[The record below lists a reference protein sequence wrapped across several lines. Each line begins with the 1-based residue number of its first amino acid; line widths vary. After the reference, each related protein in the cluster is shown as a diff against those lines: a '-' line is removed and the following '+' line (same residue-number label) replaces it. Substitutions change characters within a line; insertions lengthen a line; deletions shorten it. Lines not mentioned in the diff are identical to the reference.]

1 MTFVKLNNPAGD
13 DMKDRFQL
21 VAPFKP
27 TGDQPEAIETLV
39 KRLEEGNRHNVL
51 LGVTGSGKTYTMAAV
66 AERLNRPTLVIAHN
80 KTLAAQLFTEFRQF
94 FPNNAVEYFVSYY
107 DYYQPEAYVPASDT
121 YIEKESTVNEEIDR
135 LRLSATKSLMER
147 RDVLIVA
154 SVSCIY
160 GLGAPEA
167 YYGMT
172 VPLAVGEVLD
182 RQKLLRRL
190 VDVLY
195 TRTPSVLERGRFR
208 ARGDVVE
215 IYPSYEEQIYRVEF
229 FDDEI
234 ERILKIDPLT
244 GEIQEELEK
253 LTIYPRTH
261 YATPREQVLAAVD
274 SIKEELKIRLAELE
288 SQGRLLEAQRLAQRC
303 RFDIEMLLEIGFCNG
318 IENYSRHFTGRAPGE
333 PPPTLMEYLP
343 TDAVVFL
350 DESHMT
356 VPQLKAMFRGDRSR
370 KATLVEYG
378 FRLPSAL
385 DNRPL
390 KFEEFMDIT
399 PQIVYV
405 SATPGP
411 FEREASGGISAE
423 QVVRPTGL
431 MDPGVDI
438 RPATGQVEDL
448 YRECRE
454 VTASGERVLVTTLTK
469 KMAEE
474 LTQYFKELGLNVEY
488 LHSDI
493 DTLERVRILRDLR
506 RGDIE
511 VLVGVNLLREG
522 LDLPEVSR
530 VAVLDADKEGFLRSR
545 DALIQTMGRA
555 ARNVHG
561 KAILYADRETQA
573 MRLAVEETNRRRE
586 KQAAYNEENGITPQS
601 IVKSIDTVLSSVF
614 EQDYYG
620 VPEVAEEASPYAG
633 PEELAEE
640 IGRLEREMR
649 QAAEELNFE
658 EAAALRDRIK
668 LLREQLVKS

>member
-1 MTFVKLNNPAGD
+1 
-13 DMKDRFQL
+13 MKDRFQL

>member
-1 MTFVKLNNPAGD
+1 
-13 DMKDRFQL
+13 MKDRFQL

-511 VLVGVNLLREG
+511 Q
-522 LDLPEVSR
+522 
-530 VAVLDADKEGFLRSR
+530 K
-545 DALIQTMGRA
+545 
-555 ARNVHG
+555 
-561 KAILYADRETQA
+561 
-573 MRLAVEETNRRRE
+573 VE
-586 KQAAYNEENGITPQS
+586 
-601 IVKSIDTVLSSVF
+601 
-614 EQDYYG
+614 
-620 VPEVAEEASPYAG
+620 
-633 PEELAEE
+633 
-640 IGRLEREMR
+640 
-649 QAAEELNFE
+649 AAELDKSKELQAQFE
-658 EAAALRDRIK
+658 DLCKKCDIAITDRPTDK
-668 LLREQLVKS
+668 DGAT